1 MSQEE
6 AELARQG
13 EAREKGVALVM
24 ATAQAQAARDAV
36 AALGKA
42 RAATEA
48 ETKARQA
55 EAEQR
60 RKAEAFA
67 KDAYLSQI
75 YRAQQYWSSDNLA
88 QSSRILESCPI
99 PLRAWEWG
107 YLHGLNHAD
116 LLTLPGNGQYTTG
129 IQFSKDGKR
138 LAAFSPFGDAGI
150 RIWDLTTNKPLAE
163 ITQFR
168 TQRSFTCFALSPD
181 GKNLALGER
190 TGNISFWDAASG
202 KLVRE
207 FVKTARPPYSLSFG
221 ANGSKLAAA
230 WADTR
235 NGEMMLPLMEA
246 PRNEDFVVWDVASG
260 KELFHPKGYGF
271 GAEFS
276 PDGSRLVTF
285 KKNTGLRLTPSV
297 PEFFVALFDTAG
309 WTEVAPGQLGSGM
322 SFSFSGNSKLLAL
335 GGWDRQRD
343 VRFLRLV
350 DAATGKE
357 LFSLAPKAVGDIS
370 LSPDGAWLAV
380 CGAFGTNTFD
390 LWDLKTRQLVGT
402 IRGHT
407 ESVNAV
413 VFAPDGRLASCAW
426 DKTIK
431 FWDPAAGQTVRQLA
445 KGVDMQVVPAR
456 LGPGGDLLAYG
467 QSNASILLL
476 GAVRTATLKDAG
488 TGRILHTLAGHE
500 RGTQVLAFSADGTR
514 LCTAGPLGDI
524 KVWDVASG
532 SLVSTYPGQR
542 GTVAVLALSPDGH
555 WAACAHV
562 PGNVTPKE
570 FPVTIRVWNVET
582 GQERW
587 ILSGHKMQIHRLAFS
602 SDGRLLASGDY
613 RTTKVWD
620 LQTGKWLRDM
630 NQDDVRSGTQNG
642 LIFSPNGDLLVT
654 AGSQKAQAWNV
665 ATGRSVAVFEGH
677 KTLGPDCLAVSPD
690 QTRLAT
696 AGDRE
701 VKLWD
706 LRSGQEA
713 LTLTAPQRGNQQ
725 GFVASLAWS
734 KDGQRLRA
742 VFFDAS
748 VFEWEAKAP

>member
-1 MSQEE
+1 M
-6 AELARQG
+6 
-13 EAREKGVALVM
+13 
-24 ATAQAQAARDAV
+24 
-36 AALGKA
+36 GKA
-42 RAATEA
+42 QAATEA

-60 RKAEAFA
+60 RKAETFA
-67 KDAYLSQI
+67 KDAYFSQI
-75 YRAQQYWSSDNLA
+75 YRAQQYWASDNLA

-99 PLRAWEWG
+99 SLRGWEWD

-168 TQRSFTCFALSPD
+168 AERSFTCYALSPD
-181 GKNLALGER
+181 GKILALGER
-190 TGNISFWDAASG
+190 TGSISFWDATSG

-207 FVKTARPPYSLSFG
+207 FVKTTRPANSLSFDG
-221 ANGSKLAAA
+221 NNAKLAAT

-235 NGEMMLPLMEA
+235 NGEMLLPLLEA
-246 PRNEDFVVWDVASG
+246 PRNEDLVVWDVASG
-260 KELFHPKGYGF
+260 KELFHPKGYGL

-276 PDGSRLVTF
+276 PDGSRLITF
-285 KKNTGLRLTPSV
+285 KKNTAIRLSPSV
-297 PEFFVALFDTAG
+297 PEFFVALFDTAN
-309 WTEVAPGQLGSGM
+309 WTEVAAGQLGSGM
-322 SFSFSGNSKLLAL
+322 SFSFSGDSKLLAL

-343 VRFLRLV
+343 VRFVRLV

-370 LSPDGAWLAV
+370 LSPDGVWLAV
-380 CGAFGTNTFD
+380 CGAFGTNSFD
-390 LWDLKTRQLVGT
+390 LWDLKTRQAVRT

-413 VFAPDGRLASCAW
+413 VFAPNGRLASCSW

-431 FWDPAAGQTVRQLA
+431 FWDPAAGQVVRQLA
-445 KGVDMQVVPAR
+445 KAIDGQVNPAV

-467 QSNASILLL
+467 RSNMVNLLT
-476 GAVRTATLKDAG
+476 GPVRSATLVDAA
-488 TGRILHTLAGHE
+488 TGRIVHTLAGHE
-500 RGTQVLAFSADGTR
+500 DGTRKLAFSGDGAR
-514 LCTAGPLGDI
+514 LATAGRQGGV
-524 KVWDVASG
+524 KVWNVASG
-532 SLVSTYPGQR
+532 ALISTHGAQN
-542 GTVAVLALSPDGH
+542 GWVAALALSPDGL
-555 WAACAHV
+555 WVACA
-562 PGNVTPKE
+562 NESKE
-570 FPVTIRVWNVET
+570 YTAFAHEHGPLKEKPVSIRIWNAET
-582 GQERW
+582 GKDRW
-587 ILSGHKMQIHRLAFS
+587 ILAGHLVQVHTLAFS
-602 SDGRLLASGDY
+602 PDGRFLASGDY
-613 RTTKVWD
+613 RTTKIWD
-620 LQTGKWLRDM
+620 LSTGKCVREL
-630 NQDDVRSGTQNG
+630 NQNDVRSGTQNG

-677 KTLGPDCLAVSPD
+677 KTLGADCLAISPD

-713 LTLTAPQRGNQQ
+713 LTLTAPNWVNFR
-725 GFVASLAWS
+725 ALSLLWLGV
-734 KDGQRLRA
+734 KTVNG
-742 VFFDAS
+742 
-748 VFEWEAKAP
+748 